1 MRLGLFLG
9 LLALFL
15 ICGCLDEEYY
25 EEEPSSAEATNETL
39 ENESSASG
47 PSCGCLG
54 GEEYLERVFSA
65 LKGGET

>member
-9 LLALFL
+9 LVALLL
-15 ICGCLDEEYY
+15 ICGCLEVEHDA
-25 EEEPSSAEATNETL
+25 EEPSSTEATNETL

-65 LKGGET
+65 LERGET